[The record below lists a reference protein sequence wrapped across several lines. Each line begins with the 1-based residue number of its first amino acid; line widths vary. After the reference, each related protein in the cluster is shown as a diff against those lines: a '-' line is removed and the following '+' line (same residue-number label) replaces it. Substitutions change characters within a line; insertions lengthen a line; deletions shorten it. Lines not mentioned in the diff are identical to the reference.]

1 MPKAENEALLK
12 VENVTLS
19 FGGLTAVNDV
29 SLTVEDN
36 KITAL
41 IGPNGAGKTTFF
53 NLISGIYKPDKGTI
67 TFDHQRID
75 GKKGYEINRAGIART
90 YQVINLFRKMS
101 VIDNV
106 MVGMHSRLHS
116 GYFSA
121 VFRTAKE
128 REEEKAAYERAS
140 EWLDFVKLKKRALD
154 TAGSLPYGEQRL
166 LEIVRGLASS
176 PKLILLDE
184 PAAGMNSQ
192 EKRELDNLLREILH
206 RNVAILM
213 IEHDMNLIMDVADD
227 IFVLNNGKLLAE
239 GTPSEIQH
247 DPEVITAYLGGE

>member
-1 MPKAENEALLK
+1 MQKAENKALLK

-29 SLTVEDN
+29 SLEVEVD

-53 NLISGIYKPDKGTI
+53 NLISGIYKPNKGTI

-75 GKKGYEINRAGIART
+75 GKKGYQINKAGIART

-116 GYFSA
+116 GYFSDL
-121 VFRTAKE
+121 FRTSKE
-128 REEEKAAYERAS
+128 RKEEKEAYDRAYEL
-140 EWLDFVKLKKRALD
+140 LDFVGLKKRALD
-154 TAGSLPYGEQRL
+154 IAGSLPYGEQRL

-176 PKLILLDE
+176 PKLLLLDE

-192 EKRELDNLLREILH
+192 EKKDLDSLLRKILK

-247 DPEVITAYLGGE
+247 DPEVITAYLGGD

>member
-1 MPKAENEALLK
+1 MQTAETSVLLK
-12 VENVTLS
+12 AENVTLS
-19 FGGLTAVNDV
+19 FEGLTAVNNV
-29 SLTVEDN
+29 SLEVMAD

-75 GKKGYEINRAGIART
+75 GKKGYQINEAGISRT

-116 GYFSA
+116 DYFSDL
-121 VFRTAKE
+121 FRTAKE
-128 REEEKAAYERAS
+128 RKEEREAYDRAYK
-140 EWLDFVKLKKRALD
+140 LLNFVGLKNRATD
-154 TAGSLPYGEQRL
+154 AAGSLPYGEQRL

-176 PKLILLDE
+176 PKLLLLDE

-192 EKRELDNLLREILH
+192 EKRDLDILLRKIME

-213 IEHDMNLIMDVADD
+213 IEHDMDLIMDVADD
-227 IFVLNNGKLLAE
+227 IFVLNHGQLLAE

-247 DPEVITAYLGGE
+247 DPEVITAYLGGD